1 MKQFPRRS
9 GDSVEGAGRPRVVI
23 VGGGFAGLEA
33 VRALREAPVEVLM
46 IDRTNYHTFQP
57 LLYQVATAGLE
68 PGEVAHTVRGIFQTH
83 PRFRFRLGTVTTVD
97 PDAHRV
103 SLDSGETIGY
113 DYLILAAGAEPEFFG
128 VEGAEQHAF
137 TLKTLGDATRLR
149 SHLLRQFERAAQCQS
164 STNAGRLN
172 VVIVGG
178 GPTGV
183 EMAGALVELIE
194 NVLTADFPEVDT
206 SRAQVT
212 LVEMTPHLLGSYD
225 ASLRDYTLDTLRER
239 GVEVV
244 LDDAV
249 ERVAAQ
255 AVHLESGR
263 ILPTGTLIWAA
274 GVRARPLADSL
285 GAEQT
290 RGGRVRVASDLS
302 LPEASDTFVVG
313 DMAAATGPD
322 GHPHPQLAP
331 VAVQQGRH
339 AARQIQRRHD
349 GQDTEPFTYD
359 DPGMMAVIGRKAAV
373 VERPG
378 GFTATGWLAWI
389 LWAVLHIWELIGFRN
404 RLVVMLDWI
413 YNYFTYDRSARLIFE
428 GSTDPSMSVNQPSE
442 TMSEQ

>member
-1 MKQFPRRS
+1 MRRS
-9 GDSVEGAGRPRVVI
+9 SQRGTGRERPRVVI

-33 VRALREAPVEVLM
+33 ARTLQDAPVEVLM

-68 PGEVAHTVRGIFQTH
+68 PGEIAHTVRGIFQAH
-83 PRFRFRLGTVTTVD
+83 PRFRFRLGTVRAVD

-103 SLDSGETIGY
+103 SLDDGEAIGY
-113 DYLILAAGAEPEFFG
+113 DSLIVAAGAEPEFFG

-149 SHLLRQFERAAQCQS
+149 SHLLRQFERAAQRRCA
-164 STNAGRLN
+164 TNPGRLN

-194 NVLTADFPEVDT
+194 NVLAVDFPEVDT
-206 SRAQVT
+206 ARARVT
-212 LVEMTPHLLGSYD
+212 LVEMGPHLLGGYD

-239 GVEVV
+239 GVEVI
-244 LDDAV
+244 LEDAV

-263 ILPTGTLIWAA
+263 IRPTGTLIWAA
-274 GVRARPLADSL
+274 GVRAGPLADSL

-290 RGGRVRVASDLS
+290 RSGRVRVASDLS
-302 LPEASDTFVVG
+302 LPGAPDTFVVG
-313 DMAAATGPD
+313 DMAAATDPD
-322 GHPHPQLAP
+322 GQPHPQLAP

-339 AARQIQRRHD
+339 AARQIQRRLD
-349 GQDTEPFTYD
+349 DEEPEPFTYD
-359 DPGMMAVIGRKAAV
+359 DPGMMAVIGRSAAV
-373 VERPG
+373 VQRPDG
-378 GFTATGWLAWI
+378 VTATGWLAWI

-428 GSTDPSMSVNQPSE
+428 EDPESPTPEHQTADSHGQRA
-442 TMSEQ
+442 

>member
-1 MKQFPRRS
+1 MRRS
-9 GDSVEGAGRPRVVI
+9 SPLGTGRKRPRVVI

-33 VRALREAPVEVLM
+33 VRGLREAPVEVLM

-68 PGEVAHTVRGIFQTH
+68 PGEIAHTVRGIFQTH
-83 PRFRFRLGTVTTVD
+83 PRFRFRMGTVTTVD
-97 PDAHRV
+97 ADTKRLRL
-103 SLDSGETIGY
+103 SSGEAIGY
-113 DYLILAAGAEPEFFG
+113 DYLIIAAGAEPEFFG
-128 VEGAEQHAF
+128 VEGAKQHAF

-149 SHLLRQFERAAQCQS
+149 SHLLRQFERAAERRS
-164 STNAGRLN
+164 APSAGRLN

-183 EMAGALVELIE
+183 EMAGALVELID
-194 NVLTADFPEVDT
+194 NVLAADFPEVDT
-206 SRAQVT
+206 SRAQVS
-212 LVEMTPHLLGSYD
+212 LVEMAPHLLGGYD

-255 AVHLESGR
+255 AVHFESGR

-274 GVRARPLADSL
+274 GVRARPLADTL
-285 GAEQT
+285 GAKQT

-302 LPEASDTFVVG
+302 LPGASDTFVVG
-313 DMAAATGPD
+313 DMAAATDSEGRPY
-322 GHPHPQLAP
+322 PQLAP

-339 AARQIQRRHD
+339 AARQIQRRLD
-349 GQDTEPFTYD
+349 DEAPKTFTYD

-373 VERPG
+373 VQRPG
-378 GFTATGWLAWI
+378 GFTATGWLAWV

-428 GSTDPSMSVNQPSE
+428 GGEESSTPMHQSAKSHGQRV
-442 TMSEQ
+442 

>member
-1 MKQFPRRS
+1 M
-9 GDSVEGAGRPRVVI
+9 
-23 VGGGFAGLEA
+23 
-33 VRALREAPVEVLM
+33 
-46 IDRTNYHTFQP
+46 
-57 LLYQVATAGLE
+57 
-68 PGEVAHTVRGIFQTH
+68 
-83 PRFRFRLGTVTTVD
+83 GTVTTVD
-97 PDAHRV
+97 ADAKRLRL
-103 SLDSGETIGY
+103 SSGEAIGY
-113 DYLILAAGAEPEFFG
+113 DYLIVAAGAEPEFFG

-149 SHLLRQFERAAQCQS
+149 SHLLHQFERAAERRSAS
-164 STNAGRLN
+164 SAGRLN

-183 EMAGALVELIE
+183 EMAGALVELID
-194 NVLTADFPEVDT
+194 NVLAADFPEVDT

-212 LVEMTPHLLGSYD
+212 LVEMAPHLLGGYD
-225 ASLRDYTLDTLRER
+225 APLRDYALDTLRER

-244 LDDAV
+244 LGDPV

-274 GVRARPLADSL
+274 GVRARPLADTL

-302 LPEASDTFVVG
+302 LPGASDTFVVG
-313 DMAAATGPD
+313 DMAAATD
-322 GHPHPQLAP
+322 SEDRPHPQLAP

-339 AARQIQRRHD
+339 AARQIQRRLGD
-349 GQDTEPFTYD
+349 EAPEPFKYD

-373 VERPG
+373 VQRPG

-428 GSTDPSMSVNQPSE
+428 GGEESSTPVHQSAKSHGQRA
-442 TMSEQ
+442 

>member
-1 MKQFPRRS
+1 MRRS
-9 GDSVEGAGRPRVVI
+9 SQGGTRGGRPRVVI

-33 VRALREAPVEVLM
+33 VRTLREAPVEVLM

-68 PGEVAHTVRGIFQTH
+68 PGEIAHTVRGIFQTH
-83 PRFRFRLGTVTTVD
+83 PHFRFRLGTVTTVD
-97 PDAHRV
+97 PDAQRV
-103 SLDSGETIGY
+103 SLDSGKMIGY

-149 SHLLRQFERAAQCQS
+149 SHLLRQFERAAQRQS

-206 SRAQVT
+206 SRTQVT
-212 LVEMTPHLLGSYD
+212 MVEMAPHLLGSYD
-225 ASLRDYTLDTLRER
+225 PSLQDYTLDTLRER

-244 LDDAV
+244 LGDAV

-255 AVHLESGR
+255 AVHLESGQ
-263 ILPTGTLIWAA
+263 ILPAGTLIWAA
-274 GVRARPLADSL
+274 GVRAGPLADTL

-302 LPEASDTFVVG
+302 LPDASDTFVVG
-313 DMAAATGPD
+313 DMTAATDPD

-339 AARQIQRRHD
+339 AARQIQRRLED
-349 GQDTEPFTYD
+349 EESEPFRYD

-428 GSTDPSMSVNQPSE
+428 EDAESPTPVHQSAESHGQRV
-442 TMSEQ
+442 

>member
-1 MKQFPRRS
+1 
-9 GDSVEGAGRPRVVI
+9 
-23 VGGGFAGLEA
+23 
-33 VRALREAPVEVLM
+33 M

-97 PDAHRV
+97 PDAHRL

-149 SHLLRQFERAAQCQS
+149 SHLLRQFERAAQHQS
-164 STNAGRLN
+164 ATNAGRLN

-244 LDDAV
+244 LGDAV

-274 GVRARPLADSL
+274 ASVPVPLPIRSGQSRPAA
-285 GAEQT
+285 GAF
-290 RGGRVRVASDLS
+290 ASPL
-302 LPEASDTFVVG
+302 T
-313 DMAAATGPD
+313 
-322 GHPHPQLAP
+322 
-331 VAVQQGRH
+331 
-339 AARQIQRRHD
+339 
-349 GQDTEPFTYD
+349 
-359 DPGMMAVIGRKAAV
+359 
-373 VERPG
+373 
-378 GFTATGWLAWI
+378 
-389 LWAVLHIWELIGFRN
+389 
-404 RLVVMLDWI
+404 
-413 YNYFTYDRSARLIFE
+413 
-428 GSTDPSMSVNQPSE
+428 
-442 TMSEQ
+442 